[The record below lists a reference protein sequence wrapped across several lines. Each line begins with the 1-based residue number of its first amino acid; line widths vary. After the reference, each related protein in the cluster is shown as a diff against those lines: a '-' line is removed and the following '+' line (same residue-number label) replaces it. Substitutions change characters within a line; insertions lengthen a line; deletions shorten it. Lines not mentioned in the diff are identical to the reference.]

1 MRKKGEPMTVNE
13 LISELQKIRNLPNVD
28 GGNLT
33 VKLEFETFYKCDE
46 HHNIEDVFLHEW
58 YDSKTKKNNREVLL
72 IEEQKE
78 IEEDDLN
85 T

>member
-1 MRKKGEPMTVNE
+1 MTVNE
-13 LISELQKIRNLPNVD
+13 LITELQKIKNLPSVD
-28 GGNLT
+28 GGNLV

-46 HHNIEDVFLHEW
+46 RHNIEDVFLHEW

-72 IEEQKE
+72 IEEMKE
-78 IEEDDLN
+78 LEEDDLN

>member
-1 MRKKGEPMTVNE
+1 MTVNE
-13 LISELQKIRNLPNVD
+13 LISELQKIKNLPDVD
-28 GGNLT
+28 GGNLV

-46 HHNIEDVFLHEW
+46 HHNIEDVYLHEW
-58 YDSKTKKNNREVLL
+58 HDSKTKKNNVEVLL

-78 IEEDDLN
+78 LEEDDIN

>member
-1 MRKKGEPMTVNE
+1 MTVNE
-13 LISELQKIRNLPNVD
+13 LISELQKIKNLPDVD
-28 GGNLT
+28 GGNLV

-46 HHNIEDVFLHEW
+46 HHNIEDVYLHEW
-58 YDSKTKKNNREVLL
+58 HDSKTKKSNMEVLL

-78 IEEDDLN
+78 IEEDDPN

>member
-1 MRKKGEPMTVNE
+1 MTVNE
-13 LISELQKIRNLPNVD
+13 LISKLQKIKNLPDVD
-28 GGNLT
+28 GGNLV

-46 HHNIEDVFLHEW
+46 HHNIEDVYLHEW
-58 YDSKTKKNNREVLL
+58 HDSKTKKSNMEVLL

>member
-1 MRKKGEPMTVNE
+1 MTVNE
-13 LISELQKIRNLPNVD
+13 LINELQKIKNLPNVD
-28 GGNLT
+28 GGNLV

-46 HHNIEDVFLHEW
+46 HHNIEDVYLHEW
-58 YDSKTKKNNREVLL
+58 YNSKTKKTTMEVLL

-78 IEEDDLN
+78 LGEDDLN

>member
-1 MRKKGEPMTVNE
+1 MTVNE
-13 LISELQKIRNLPNVD
+13 LISELQKIKNLPNVD
-28 GGNLT
+28 GGNLV

-46 HHNIEDVFLHEW
+46 HHNIEDVYLHEW
-58 YDSKTKKNNREVLL
+58 YNSKTKKTTMEVLL

-78 IEEDDLN
+78 LGEDDLN

>member
-1 MRKKGEPMTVNE
+1 MTVNE
-13 LISELQKIRNLPNVD
+13 LISELQKIKNLPDVD
-28 GGNLT
+28 GGNLV

-46 HHNIEDVFLHEW
+46 HHNIEDVYLHEW
-58 YDSKTKKNNREVLL
+58 HDSKTKKSNMEVLL